1 MTDET
6 VGAGNR
12 SGTHAAAGTPSESL
26 GTPQP
31 DAKQLRADIEETRQ
45 ELGDTVQ
52 ALAAK
57 ADVKTRA
64 QDGAQQALRTAR
76 SRGTEYAEQAKKY
89 VADPANSA
97 KVKGGGAAV
106 AGTAVLAVLVQMRRR
121 RNARPQTPW
130 EKAVAYRDVALDSE
144 AVDQI
149 TTIAKQVL
157 DSDAVQQVT
166 AKAKEAAAAPES
178 KPRAQGAATVVGAV
192 ILLTLLRRAAR
203 RNV

>member
-12 SGTHAAAGTPSESL
+12 SSTHAAAGTPAESL

-64 QDGAQQALRTAR
+64 EEGAQRAMLTAR
-76 SRGTEYAEQAKKY
+76 TRTTELTERAKEY
-89 VADPANSA
+89 VADPANAA

-106 AGTAVLAVLVQMRRR
+106 AGTAVLAVLVQVRRR

-144 AVDQI
+144 ALDQF
-149 TTIAKQVL
+149 TTIARQVL
-157 DSDAVQQVT
+157 DSDAVHQVT
-166 AKAKEAAAAPES
+166 EKAKEAAARPDS
-178 KPRAQGAATVVGAV
+178 KPRAQGAATAVGAI
-192 ILLTLLRRAAR
+192 ILLTLLRRATR
-203 RNV
+203 RSI